1 MHTLLTTLITFYSAP
16 QCSHCKRCTS
26 YVNSVCLP
34 ACLSVCPSVRH
45 TLVLCHYLQWHQFSK
60 SVLHIHQH
68 AVTMCRKILKM
79 VCVFAEDE
87 DNMQLVST
95 ETSSSKKCES
105 LLADENSGSP
115 EVLASDGTAFV
126 SLADNTGDRQH
137 SVQGCMCVE
146 NTSALS
152 PTRVTHCLLN
162 SVMSSS
168 VQVEIMNKHHAS
180 RVSDR
185 TQGLF
190 MALP

>member
-1 MHTLLTTLITFYSAP
+1 
-16 QCSHCKRCTS
+16 
-26 YVNSVCLP
+26 
-34 ACLSVCPSVRH
+34 
-45 TLVLCHYLQWHQFSK
+45 
-60 SVLHIHQH
+60 
-68 AVTMCRKILKM
+68 MCRKILKM

-137 SVQGCMCVE
+137 SVQGCVCVE

-190 MALP
+190 MAFTINCFIELHCHVFNINVLGRGVRRERCPFHQE